1 MSKILGII
9 DNGMGNLFSLE
20 NSMKYLNQKYI
31 ISSNPK
37 KLKRCYKLILPGVGA
52 FKKAMSN
59 LKKKKLDQLIYKHV
73 ENEKKILGIC
83 LGMQLLGSTSFEE
96 SSTKGLNL
104 NSLVYKPFV
113 EKNKKKFHI
122 GYNQVKFSNKSLLFK
137 NIKQDS
143 DFYFVHGY
151 CAIQNKNNDIYGL
164 SKFLKRFVASYES
177 KNIFGVQFHP
187 EKSQH
192 NGLILLKNFLNL

>member
-9 DNGMGNLFSLE
+9 DNGMGNLLSLE
-20 NSMKYLNQKYI
+20 NSIKYLNQKYI
-31 ISSNPK
+31 ISSNPE
-37 KLKRCYKLILPGVGA
+37 KLKKCHKLILPGVGA

-73 ENEKKILGIC
+73 DNEKKVLGIC
-83 LGMQLLGSTSFEE
+83 LGMQLLGSKSFEE
-96 SSTKGLNL
+96 SGTEGLNL
-104 NSLVYKPFV
+104 NNLIYKPFG
-113 EKNKKKFHI
+113 EKKKIKFHI
-122 GYNQVKFSNKSLLFK
+122 GYNQIKFSNKSLLFK

-151 CAIQNKNNDIYGL
+151 CAMPNKDTNSYGL

-177 KNIFGVQFHP
+177 KNVFGVQFHP
-187 EKSQH
+187 EKSQK